1 MTINISTFNPP
12 PIHELPRE
20 VVERIAAGEVIERP
34 ASVARELIENALDA
48 GATEVRV
55 ELREGGLR
63 LIRVAD
69 DGWGIRPEDLA
80 RACLPHTTSKVAR
93 VDDLAR
99 LTTLGFRGE
108 ALASVAMV
116 AELTV
121 ASASDDAGIAHE
133 ITLRAGAPDV
143 VIAHGDASR
152 GRGTTVAARNLF
164 QTMPA
169 RRALLRGPS
178 SEASRALAVVR
189 AYALAY
195 PAVRFTLTSD
205 GALLLQSP
213 GADLPATV
221 AALYGADVARA
232 LLTLAPV
239 ALAEADLTGMVAAR
253 GLHFPS
259 REHVYVS
266 VNGRPVANR
275 ALLAAA
281 EAGYR
286 PLLRKGRHPLLIA
299 RILSAPDRVDVNIHP
314 AKIEALLRDEQPLA
328 AALRQA
334 THDALGAAPISIV
347 TAGAHPAGAQFAT
360 PTQLRLPSAPGRRR
374 GLRIGEGRAGNGWPG
389 GAPGRAAP
397 MEWLDDGAPAARA
410 LPELAPLAQFDN
422 TLILAESPEGQLF
435 LVDQHRAH
443 ERVLYERLKQAM
455 RQRIG
460 AASDSAPDVASD
472 EADGTGGLDDRLGG
486 VFGSAS
492 GQGAQPTDTSPAV
505 MSSALPG
512 QMLLEPLLIELTPG
526 QAETLTA
533 RLDELATV
541 GLECQPFG
549 GSVFLVRA
557 LPVAPGAT
565 QNAAAFARELA
576 QDAAEE
582 SDDWLD
588 HVCVSLACRSAIR
601 RGQPL
606 SLPEQRALLADL
618 RAASVAAVCP
628 HGSPLAVYH
637 SRELLTRLFGW

>member
-1 MTINISTFNPP
+1 MTTDNTPMTTPP

-34 ASVARELIENALDA
+34 ASVVRELIDNALDA
-48 GATEVRV
+48 GATEIRI

-69 DGWGIRPEDLA
+69 DGWGIRPDDLA

-99 LTTLGFRGE
+99 LATLGFRGE
-108 ALASVAMV
+108 ALASVATV
-116 AELTV
+116 AELTL
-121 ASASDDAGIAHE
+121 ASACDDAGIAHE
-133 ITLRAGAPDV
+133 ITLRAGAPDIV
-143 VIAHGDASR
+143 VAQGDASR
-152 GRGTTVAARNLF
+152 GRGTTVTARALF

-169 RRALLRGPS
+169 RRALLRGPAA
-178 SEASRALAVVR
+178 EATRALTVVR
-189 AYALAY
+189 AYALAH
-195 PAVRFTLTSD
+195 PAVRFTLTHD
-205 GALLLQSP
+205 GALLLQTP

-239 ALAEADLTGMVAAR
+239 SLPDADLTGMVAAR
-253 GLHFPS
+253 GFHFPS
-259 REHVYVS
+259 REHVYIS

-299 RILSAPDRVDVNIHP
+299 RIASAPDRVDVNIHP
-314 AKIEALLRDEQPLA
+314 AKIEALLRDEQALA
-328 AALRQA
+328 AALRQS
-334 THDALGAAPISIV
+334 THDALGAAPISI
-347 TAGAHPAGAQFAT
+347 GAATTRPTGAQFAT
-360 PTQLRLPSAPGRRR
+360 PTQLRLPTASDRRR
-374 GLRIGEGRAGNGWPG
+374 GLRIGEGRERYGAAGGLALWS
-389 GAPGRAAP
+389 APGA
-397 MEWLDDGAPAARA
+397 WLEDGAPATPA
-410 LPELAPLAQFDN
+410 LPELEPLAQFDN
-422 TLILAESPEGQLF
+422 TLILAQSPTGQLF

-443 ERVLYERLKQAM
+443 ERVLYERLKHGM
-455 RQRIG
+455 RHRSVGG
-460 AASDSAPDVASD
+460 ADASSADSDSHHPRPASAGD
-472 EADGTGGLDDRLGG
+472 EAT
-486 VFGSAS
+486 S
-492 GQGAQPTDTSPAV
+492 GATIG
-505 MSSALPG
+505 ALPG

-533 RLDELATV
+533 RLDELASL

-557 LPVAPGAT
+557 LPGIAGAT
-565 QNAAAFARELA
+565 QSAAAFARELA

-582 SDDWLD
+582 GDDWLD

-606 SLPEQRALLADL
+606 SLAEQRALLADL

>member
-1 MTINISTFNPP
+1 MTTNSIPTSGPP
-12 PIHELPRE
+12 PIHELTRE

-34 ASVARELIENALDA
+34 ASVVRELLDNALDA
-48 GATEVRV
+48 GATEVRI

-69 DGWGIRPEDLA
+69 DGWGIRADELA
-80 RACLPHTTSKVAR
+80 IACLPHTTSKVSRA
-93 VDDLAR
+93 DDLAR

-108 ALASVAMV
+108 ALASVATV
-116 AELTV
+116 AELTL
-121 ASASDDAGIAHE
+121 ASACDNNGIAHE
-133 ITLRAGAPDV
+133 ITLRAGAPDA
-143 VIAHGDASR
+143 VIAQGDTSR
-152 GRGTTVAARNLF
+152 GRGTTVTARNLF

-169 RRALLRGPS
+169 RRALLRGPAA
-178 SEASRALAVVR
+178 EATRALAVVR
-189 AYALAY
+189 AYALAH

-205 GALLLQSP
+205 GALLVQTP

-221 AALYGADVARA
+221 AALYGADVAHS

-239 ALAEADLTGMVAAR
+239 SLAEADLTGIVAAR
-253 GLHFPS
+253 SFHFPT
-259 REHVYVS
+259 REHVYIS

-286 PLLRKGRHPLLIA
+286 PLLRKGRHPLLVA
-299 RILSAPDRVDVNIHP
+299 RIVSAPDRVDVNIHP
-314 AKIEALLRDEQPLA
+314 AKVEALLRDEQTLA

-334 THDALGAAPISIV
+334 THDALGAAPISIA
-347 TAGAHPAGAQFAT
+347 TAGVRPTGAQFAS
-360 PTQLRLPSAPGRRR
+360 PTQLRLPTTQPRRR
-374 GLRIGEGRAGNGWPG
+374 GLRVGEGRAAYGWVGSVMPWS
-389 GAPGRAAP
+389 APT
-397 MEWLDDGAPAARA
+397 EWLDDGAPAARA
-410 LPELAPLAQFDN
+410 LPALEPLAQFDN
-422 TLILAESPEGQLF
+422 TLILAQSPQGQLF

-443 ERVLYERLKQAM
+443 ERILYERLKHAM
-455 RQRIG
+455 RQRTG
-460 AASDSAPDVASD
+460 VASGSAPDM
-472 EADGTGGLDDRLGG
+472 LDDDGAATDRA
-486 VFGSAS
+486 AS
-492 GQGAQPTDTSPAV
+492 ESHGAAPANNDTLMDATLTA
-505 MSSALPG
+505 MPG

-533 RLDELATV
+533 RLGELATL

-557 LPVAPGAT
+557 LPGVAGAS
-565 QNAAAFARELA
+565 QSAAAFARELA

-628 HGSPLAVYH
+628 HGSPLAIYH
-637 SRELLTRLFGW
+637 SRELLTRVFGW